1 MYLSTTW
8 KQLLDDDRHDVFF
21 AHDQQ
26 LIAVNFDGLAGVL
39 AEQDAVAHFDIQR
52 TDFAVVENLAIA
64 YGKDFALIRFSAA
77 ASGMMRPDAV
87 LVSWSRRLTMTRSF
101 NGRRFIQNSL
111 KFNG

>member
-64 YGKDFALIRFSAA
+64 YGKDFVCRCS
-77 ASGMMRPDAV
+77 S
-87 LVSWSRRLTMTRSF
+87 SCSSSR
-101 NGRRFIQNSL
+101 
-111 KFNG
+111 